1 MVRVLILVM
10 LIASCMSVQA
20 PSAQQPPAAPPS
32 TSQQQAFSDSEGAAV
47 LRAFADALDA
57 HSLNRFLDTFD
68 PNSYPQ
74 FPVFAGEMDSYFGRY
89 EQFRVH
95 YLLKQTASESE
106 GRGVMLA
113 QIQLEALPIGTEA
126 SVRHNAE
133 VRFELVQT
141 GGKWKIAGFSP
152 REFLS

>member
-1 MVRVLILVM
+1 MFRVSIAVVLI
-10 LIASCMSVQA
+10 AAFMSAQA
-20 PSAQQPPAAPPS
+20 PN
-32 TSQQQAFSDSEGAAV
+32 QQQAPPAPPATPQQETFSDSDGAAV
-47 LRAFADALDA
+47 LRAFADALES

-68 PNSYPQ
+68 ANSYPR

-95 YLLKQTASESE
+95 YLLKQTASEN

-126 SVRHNAE
+126 TVRHDAE
-133 VRFELVQT
+133 VRFELVRS
-141 GGKWKIAGFSP
+141 GGKWKIAGFAP